1 MQFSKTHLSISGLS
15 KSVLCRVPSKGKQK
29 KVYLTF
35 NDGPNPQITPWVAKQ
50 LKEAGSM
57 KATFF
62 CVGEHAE
69 QYPEILKMLK
79 KDGHEVANHSHGHE
93 SGWSTSQQ
101 SYYRSF
107 LECEKTLG
115 KTDHFRPPYG
125 RITPNQAKALAAR
138 TQIVLW
144 DVESGDYDT
153 AKSGKQCLDDLIK
166 QTQPGSIVV
175 FRDSERAAPRLLYAL
190 PEYLNWLRENEYKP
204 SLIPKDATKKQ
215 QVRKLSLIAQLPPL

>member
-1 MQFSKTHLSISGLS
+1 MSISGIS
-15 KSVLCRVPSKGKQK
+15 KSVLYRIPSKGKQK

-35 NDGPNPQITPWVAKQ
+35 NDGPNPQITPWVAEQ

-69 QYPEILKMLK
+69 QYPEIVKMLK
-79 KDGHEVANHSHGHE
+79 EDGHEMANHSHGHE
-93 SGWSTSQQ
+93 SGWSTSQS

-125 RITPNQAKALAAR
+125 RITPNQAKALATR

-175 FRDSERAAPRLLYAL
+175 FRDSERSAPRLLYAL
-190 PEYLNWLRENEYKP
+190 PEYLKWLRENGYTP

-215 QVRKLSLIAQLPPL
+215 QVRKLSLIAQLPLL

>member
-15 KSVLCRVPSKGKQK
+15 KSVLCRIPSKGKQK

-35 NDGPNPQITPWVAKQ
+35 NDGPNHQITPWVAEQ
-50 LKEAGSM
+50 LREAGSM

-62 CVGEHAE
+62 CVGEQAE
-69 QYPEILKMLK
+69 QYPEIVKMLK
-79 KDGHEVANHSHGHE
+79 EGGHEVANHSYRHE

-153 AKSGKQCLDDLIK
+153 AKSGKQCLDDLIQ

-175 FRDSERAAPRLLYAL
+175 FRDSERSAPRLLYAL
-190 PEYLNWLRENEYKP
+190 PEYLNWLRENGYTP

-215 QVRKLSLIAQLPPL
+215 QVRKFSLIAQLPLL

>member
-35 NDGPNPQITPWVAKQ
+35 NDGPNPQITPWVAEQ
-50 LKEAGSM
+50 MKEAGNL

-62 CVGEHAE
+62 CIGEHAE

-125 RITPNQAKALAAR
+125 RITPNQAKALATR

-153 AKSGKQCLDDLIK
+153 AKSGKQCLDDLIE

-175 FRDSERAAPRLLYAL
+175 FRDSERSVPRLLYAL
-190 PEYLNWLRENEYKP
+190 PEYLKWLRENGYTP

-215 QVRKLSLIAQLPPL
+215 QVRKLSLIGQLPLL

>member
-1 MQFSKTHLSISGLS
+1 MQFSKTHLSRSGLS
-15 KSVLCRVPSKGKQK
+15 QSVLCRIPSKGNQK

-35 NDGPNPQITPWVAKQ
+35 NDGPNPQITPWVAEQ
-50 LKEAGSM
+50 MKEAGNL

-69 QYPEILKMLK
+69 QHPEVVKMLK
-79 KDGHEVANHSHGHE
+79 DDGHEVANHSHGHE

-175 FRDSERAAPRLLYAL
+175 FRDSERSAPRLLYAL
-190 PEYLNWLRENEYKP
+190 PEYLKWLRENGYTP

-215 QVRKLSLIAQLPPL
+215 QVRKLSLIAQLPLL

>member
-1 MQFSKTHLSISGLS
+1 MQFSQTHLSVTGLS
-15 KSVLCRVPSKGKQK
+15 KSVLCRIPSKGKQK

-35 NDGPNPQITPWVAKQ
+35 NDGPNPQITPWVAEQ
-50 LKEAGSM
+50 LKEAGGV

-69 QYPEILKMLK
+69 QHPELVKLLKEE
-79 KDGHEVANHSHGHE
+79 GHEVANHSQGHE
-93 SGWSTSQQ
+93 NGWSTPQK
-101 SYYRSF
+101 SYFRSF
-107 LECEKTLG
+107 LECENTLG
-115 KTDHFRPPYG
+115 KTSHFRPPYG
-125 RITPNQAKALAAR
+125 RITRNQAKALSTR

-153 AKSGKQCLDDLIK
+153 SRSGKQCFNSLIK

-175 FRDSERAAPRLLYAL
+175 FRDSERSAPRLLYAL
-190 PEYLNWLRENEYKP
+190 PEYLKWLKENGYTP

-215 QVRKLSLIAQLPPL
+215 QSRKLSLISQLPLL

>member
-1 MQFSKTHLSISGLS
+1 MQFSKTHLSTSGIS
-15 KSVLCRVPSKGKQK
+15 KSVLYRIPSNGKQK

-35 NDGPNPQITPWVAKQ
+35 NDGPNPHITPWVAEQ

-69 QYPEILKMLK
+69 QYPEIVKMLK
-79 KDGHEVANHSHGHE
+79 EDGHEVANHSHGHE

-125 RITPNQAKALAAR
+125 RITPNQAKALATR

-175 FRDSERAAPRLLYAL
+175 FRDSERSAPRLLYAL
-190 PEYLNWLRENEYKP
+190 PEYLKWLRENGYTP

-215 QVRKLSLIAQLPPL
+215 QVRKLSLIAQLPLL

>member
-1 MQFSKTHLSISGLS
+1 M
-15 KSVLCRVPSKGKQK
+15 
-29 KVYLTF
+29 TF
-35 NDGPNPQITPWVAKQ
+35 NDGPNHQITPWVAEQ
-50 LKEAGSM
+50 LKEAGRM

-69 QYPEILKMLK
+69 QYPEIVKMLK
-79 KDGHEVANHSHGHE
+79 EDGHEMANHSYGHE
-93 SGWSTSQQ
+93 SGWSTSQS

-107 LECEKTLG
+107 LECEMTLG

-125 RITPNQAKALAAR
+125 RITPNQAKVLATR

-153 AKSGKQCLDDLIK
+153 AKSGKQCLDDLIQ

-175 FRDSERAAPRLLYAL
+175 FRDSERSAPRLLYAL
-190 PEYLNWLRENEYKP
+190 PEYLNWLRENGYKS

-215 QVRKLSLIAQLPPL
+215 QVRKLSLVAQLPPL

>member
-1 MQFSKTHLSISGLS
+1 MQFSKTHLSTSGIS
-15 KSVLCRVPSKGKQK
+15 KSVLYRIPSNGKQK

-35 NDGPNPQITPWVAKQ
+35 NDGPNPHITPWVAEQ

-69 QYPEILKMLK
+69 QYPEIVKMLK
-79 KDGHEVANHSHGHE
+79 EDGHEVANHSHGHE
-93 SGWSTSQQ
+93 SGWATSQK

-125 RITPNQAKALAAR
+125 RITTNQAKALATR

-144 DVESGDYDT
+144 DVESGDYD
-153 AKSGKQCLDDLIK
+153 
-166 QTQPGSIVV
+166 
-175 FRDSERAAPRLLYAL
+175 
-190 PEYLNWLRENEYKP
+190 
-204 SLIPKDATKKQ
+204 
-215 QVRKLSLIAQLPPL
+215 LSLIHI

>member
-1 MQFSKTHLSISGLS
+1 MQFSKTHLSTSGLS
-15 KSVLCRVPSKGKQK
+15 KSVLCRIPSKGTQK

-35 NDGPNPQITPWVAKQ
+35 NDGPNPQITPWVAEQ

-69 QYPEILKMLK
+69 QYPEIVKMLK
-79 KDGHEVANHSHGHE
+79 EDGHEVANHSHGHE

-107 LECEKTLG
+107 LECEKILG

-125 RITPNQAKALAAR
+125 RITRNQAKAIAAR

-153 AKSGKQCLDDLIK
+153 AKSGKQCLEDLIK
-166 QTQPGSIVV
+166 QTEPGSIVV
-175 FRDSERAAPRLLYAL
+175 FRDSERSAPRLLYAL
-190 PEYLNWLRENEYKP
+190 PEYLNWLRENGYKQ

-215 QVRKLSLIAQLPPL
+215 QVRKLSLIAQLPLL